1 MDWRFDAACRRENPE
16 LFFPVGS
23 DGPAQ
28 RQAAA
33 AKAVCRR
40 CPVREHCLAYAL
52 AEGEDP
58 GVWGGTDETERRVLR
73 HAGRR
78 MATTA

>member
-23 DGPAQ
+23 DGPAE
-28 RQAAA
+28 RQTAA

-52 AEGEDP
+52 AEGEDT
-58 GVWGGTDETERRVLR
+58 GVWGGADETERRALR

>member
-52 AEGEDP
+52 AEGEDT
-58 GVWGGTDETERRVLR
+58 GVWGGTDEAERRALR